1 MVTSAE
7 TPDRQSSGKDAD
19 DIHVSPSD
27 IAVGVVIGRASE
39 FFDFFVFAIAA
50 VIVFPARLFPFAD
63 PLTGTL
69 LSFVLVLLAFV
80 ARPVGTAIFMYV
92 DRKQGRVAKLTLAL
106 LLLGTSTVAMGLVPS
121 YAVMGEWAIVVMA
134 ILRIGQGLAIGGS
147 WDGLA
152 SLLALSAPRR
162 KRGFYAMIPQ
172 LGAPIGLIV
181 AALLFSYLVTN
192 LSEQDFL
199 DWGWRYPF
207 FVAFSINVVA
217 LFARLRI
224 IASPEFQE
232 AFETR
237 ELQPTRIRQAFRS
250 DWRAIWLSSF
260 VPLASFA
267 MFHMVTV
274 FPLSWVYLYTDET
287 LTFFLNLT
295 AVSAAAGLGSVL
307 LSGWL
312 SDWFGRRRV
321 LLWGSLAIGAF
332 SLLAPLLLQGGKT
345 GVSTYMIAG
354 FLILGISF
362 GQSSGAVASMFNS
375 RNRYTDSAF
384 ASALAWLFGAG
395 LAPLT
400 ALFLSTT
407 LGLFAA
413 GLYLLSGAVATMAA
427 LWFVR
432 QFEFQKQG

>member
-7 TPDRQSSGKDAD
+7 TPDRQSPGKDAD

-80 ARPVGTAIFMYV
+80 ARPVCTAIFMYI

>member
-7 TPDRQSSGKDAD
+7 TPDRQSPGKDAD

>member
-7 TPDRQSSGKDAD
+7 TPDRQRSGKDAD

-80 ARPVGTAIFMYV
+80 ARPVGTAIFMYI